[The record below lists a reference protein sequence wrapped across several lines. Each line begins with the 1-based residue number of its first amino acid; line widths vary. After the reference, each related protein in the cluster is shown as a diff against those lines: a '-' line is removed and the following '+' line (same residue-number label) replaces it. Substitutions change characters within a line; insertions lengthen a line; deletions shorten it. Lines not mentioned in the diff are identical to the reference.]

1 MADAIARLET
11 LRNKIDTM
19 LNLQY
24 RLPQTDTEEYTYPY
38 ANLDEALDDKEYAF
52 KEAVRKDM
60 KRLDKRLGGGKS
72 AFFGAG
78 KVSRTLKEHEGVVG
92 KAGRGFLS
100 KKKNRGSALKRLGQ
114 EGLLK

>member
-11 LRNKIDTM
+11 LRKKIDTM

-52 KEAVRKDM
+52 KEAVRKDLSTANPEDLP
-60 KRLDKRLGGGKS
+60 KKIK
-72 AFFGAG
+72 AG
-78 KVSRTLKEHEGVVG
+78 
-92 KAGRGFLS
+92 GRGFLS
-100 KKKNRGSALKRLGQ
+100 KKKNRGTALARLGKA
-114 EGLLK
+114 GTGKLLKEEFKKLN